1 VRGELCAALLAAGAV
16 GLVGCGEHEPGPQS
30 QRSAAPV
37 PEPLPHPGHFVARLD
52 VRSFQRGS
60 VHAHSTVSDGDAPIE
75 LVVKIYSRLGYQF
88 AAITDHN
95 HYFDPSRF
103 HYAERAD
110 FVLLPGEEIS
120 MAGGPGGQTLVHVN
134 ALCTEHGIGDHQVA
148 DVASSLQWAID
159 QVRAQGGAAVIN
171 HPNWRWTIEAKDI
184 AATHGAAM
192 LEIFSGH
199 TSTHND
205 GDGAH
210 SSSED
215 KWQQLLLGGTTLAPA
230 AVDDAHTYLAG
241 PSTQAG
247 EPGGYPGRGWVGVFG
262 AETSRAAICH
272 GLAEGRLYASAG
284 PVLRR
289 LAVQGDTFTLWP
301 EDPTVLVEFIGSTGK
316 AELAT
321 FPERDPDDPEGAW
334 RVSYRLTGS
343 ERFVRARITQADGN
357 QAWTAAYQVVR

>member
-1 VRGELCAALLAAGAV
+1 MRGELRAALLGAV
-16 GLVGCGEHEPGPQS
+16 AIGAGSCGGHEPQQPPGS
-30 QRSAAPV
+30 SARPAPA
-37 PEPLPHPGHFVARLD
+37 PPPHPGHFAERLD

-75 LVVKIYSRLGYQF
+75 LVVKLYSRLGYQF

-95 HYFDPSRF
+95 HYFDPRRF
-103 HYAERAD
+103 RYAERPD

-134 ALCTEHGIGDHQVA
+134 ALCTEHGIGGHEIS

-159 QVRAQGGAAVIN
+159 QVRAQGGAAIIN
-171 HPNWRWTIEAKDI
+171 HPNWRWTIEPKDI
-184 AATHGAAM
+184 GATHGAAM

-199 TSTHND
+199 TSTHSEGN
-205 GDGAH
+205 AEH

-215 KWQQLLLGGTTLAPA
+215 KWQQLLVDGATLAPA
-230 AVDDAHTYLAG
+230 AVDDAHTYLEG
-241 PSTQAG
+241 PSTKSS
-247 EPGGYPGRGWVGVFG
+247 EPGGYPGRAWVGVFG
-262 AETSRAAICH
+262 AETSREAICR

-301 EDPTVLVEFIGSTGK
+301 DDPTVLVEFLGSSRE
-316 AELAT
+316 AYLAT
-321 FPERDPDDPEGAW
+321 FPERDPDDPENAW
-334 RVSYRLTGS
+334 RASYRLSGP

-357 QAWTAAYQVVR
+357 QAWTAAYRVVP